1 MVFFLIRIGKFGWEK
16 RWGSLEN
23 NILLLYREESDVN
36 FIDTFD
42 LNFAEIDVIVY
53 SVISSVEFFNIVSID
68 LLYVLKLEYEFFIIC
83 WFRRCVLF
91 CRKLNKVLIYRF
103 IIYRIEIKV

>member
-1 MVFFLIRIGKFGWEK
+1 MLGKFSCGINIVFIIYIFGIFFRIGKFGWEK
-16 RWGSLEN
+16 CWGSLEN

-42 LNFAEIDVIVY
+42 LNFVEIDVIVY

-68 LLYVLKLEYEFFIIC
+68 FFYVMKLEYEFFIIC
-83 WFRRCVLF
+83 WFRRCVLRMF
-91 CRKLNKVLIYRF
+91 
-103 IIYRIEIKV
+103 

>member
-68 LLYVLKLEYEFFIIC
+68 LSYVLKLEYEFFIIC
-83 WFRRCVLF
+83 WFRRCVIRMF
-91 CRKLNKVLIYRF
+91 DFVVGINNVLIYKLL
-103 IIYRIEIKV
+103 I